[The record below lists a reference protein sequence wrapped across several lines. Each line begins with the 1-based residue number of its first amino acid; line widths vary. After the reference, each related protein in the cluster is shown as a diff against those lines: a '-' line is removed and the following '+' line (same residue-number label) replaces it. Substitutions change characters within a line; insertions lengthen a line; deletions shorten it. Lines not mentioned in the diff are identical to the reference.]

1 MKALPRLA
9 GVLLGA
15 GLAVNARAAD
25 LKIGFISSMSGP
37 VSADVPFSVQPDSG
51 CGLDKRSAVVIK
63 LEKGQWKL
71 VP

>member
-9 GVLLGA
+9 GVLPGA
-15 GLAVNARAAD
+15 GL
-25 LKIGFISSMSGP
+25 GFISSMSGP
-37 VSADVPFSVQPDSG
+37 VSADVPFSVQPDSA

-63 LEKGQWKL
+63 LVKGQWKL